1 MAFGK
6 PAIIKLARTS
16 PLLLRW
22 PIMSLSRLS
31 SQGIGP
37 PPEITWFTPSCRIRR
52 AAAAASSFEP
62 GVLSRDPPSAASR
75 QIFGVSF
82 PSKRGP
88 PRAVALEVADNDK
101 ADAPQVAGIA
111 RAATPAVLRIVLLDG
126 LFMPYYTRTPTTCQ
140 VEIDNLLCE

>member
-16 PLLLRW
+16 PLLLSCH
-22 PIMSLSRLS
+22 IMSLSPLS

-37 PPEITWFTPSCRIRR
+37 PPEITWFTPSWRIRR
-52 AAAAASSFEP
+52 AAAAATSCEP
-62 GVLSRDPPSAASR
+62 AGLSGDPPSVASR

-88 PRAVALEVADNDK
+88 PRAVALEVPENDK
-101 ADAPQVAGIA
+101 ADAP
-111 RAATPAVLRIVLLDG
+111 
-126 LFMPYYTRTPTTCQ
+126 
-140 VEIDNLLCE
+140 